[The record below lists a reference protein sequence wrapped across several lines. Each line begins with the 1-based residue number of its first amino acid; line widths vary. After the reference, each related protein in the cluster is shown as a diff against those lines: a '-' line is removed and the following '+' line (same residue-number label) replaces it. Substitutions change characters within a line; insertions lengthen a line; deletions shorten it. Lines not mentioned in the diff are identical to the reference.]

1 MELNGDSLAAQRRYA
16 RWLLWGTRLG
26 LGVLV
31 LGFIAYASG
40 IIDAHVPIEMLP
52 ELWGRPAAHL
62 LAQTGVTEGLGWAVN
77 IHRGDMLVLAAIAL
91 LASCSV
97 ACLAAVM
104 PIFHRRG
111 EQAFAILCLAQ
122 IGVLIFAASG
132 VLT

>member
-1 MELNGDSLAAQRRYA
+1 MELNGDALEAQERYA

-26 LGVLV
+26 LGLLV

-40 IIDAHVPIEMLP
+40 IVAAHVPIERLP
-52 ELWGRPAAHL
+52 ELWGNSAAHL
-62 LAQTGVTEGLGWAVN
+62 LAQTGVTEGLGWTAN
-77 IHRGDMLVLAAIAL
+77 MHRGDMLVLAAIAL

-111 EQAFAILCLAQ
+111 ERTFAILCLAQ
-122 IGVLIFAASG
+122 IAVLIFAASG
-132 VLT
+132 VLA